1 MKRFEY
7 IFITENVTLLFLVD
21 RDIVNE
27 EGGDLGFSLKTV
39 QDGIAAKKAGV
50 PLETYMRKLL
60 DPDVLLLNIP
70 FFSPKLIKD
79 NLIPFI

>member
-1 MKRFEY
+1 MNKRLEY

-50 PLETYMRKLL
+50 PLETYLRKLL
-60 DPDVLLLNIP
+60 YPNVLLLNIS
-70 FFSPKLIKD
+70 FFLQ
-79 NLIPFI
+79 N